1 MLTHIKC
8 RWRRGDILR
17 SGRKTCAVFR
27 RSSNW
32 RTLSAS
38 LSMSGFLSSS
48 SLLSLNSLS
57 ALFTSCS
64 RQRLAKHSFNRASSL
79 EPGDVSG
86 ETDRE
91 SKWGSVSGLFSS
103 DFVPGIGGV
112 TLAWIQRAQ
121 QRVPHHHSQYT
132 LASTPRITAALKS
145 SLRRVNEPPGCYKS
159 KQSQTQ
165 PFYTSQDCLARG

>member
-38 LSMSGFLSSS
+38 LPMSGFLSSS

-91 SKWGSVSGLFSS
+91 SKWGSVSGFFSS

-121 QRVPHHHSQYT
+121 QRVPHHHSQYST
-132 LASTPRITAALKS
+132 VGLALTYMDTYMCVPYASELHSAVRASTDSIH
-145 SLRRVNEPPGCYKS
+145 
-159 KQSQTQ
+159 SQMY
-165 PFYTSQDCLARG
+165 FS